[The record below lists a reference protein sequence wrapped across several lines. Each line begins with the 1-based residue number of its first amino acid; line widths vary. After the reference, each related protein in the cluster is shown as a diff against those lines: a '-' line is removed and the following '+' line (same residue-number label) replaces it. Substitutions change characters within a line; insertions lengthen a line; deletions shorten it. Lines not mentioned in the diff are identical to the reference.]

1 MNTRQHK
8 LYQFLKDNY
17 QEGRYISKKEICE
30 GLPKFYVYDENTNRH
45 NVDIEQD
52 VRAINEWDNMQKC
65 IVSNKR
71 GYKIGNEE
79 ECNEYLQN
87 RYDSV
92 FKTLKYLNNIKKR
105 LEQNGQFRLVFG
117 KEREIMECYINGTN
131 KAD

>member
-1 MNTRQHK
+1 MNTRQYE
-8 LYQFLKDNY
+8 LYKFLKENY
-17 QEGRYISKKEICE
+17 ADGKYISKKEICD
-30 GLPKFYVYDENTNRH
+30 GLPQFYAYDENTNRH

-52 VRAINEWDNMQKC
+52 IRVINDWENMQKC

-79 ECNEYLQN
+79 ECNEYLHRRFN
-87 RYDSV
+87 SI
-92 FKTLKYLNNIKKR
+92 FKSLKSLNNIKKR

-117 KEREIMECYINGTN
+117 KEREIMECFINGTN

>member
-17 QEGRYISKKEICE
+17 RDGRYISKKEICE
-30 GLPKFYVYDENTNRH
+30 GLPTLYTYDENTNRH
-45 NVDIEQD
+45 NVEIEQD

-65 IVSNKR
+65 IVSCKK
-71 GYKIGNEE
+71 GYKIGNEN
-79 ECNEYLQN
+79 ECNEYLQS
-87 RYDSV
+87 RFDSV

-117 KEREIMECYINGTN
+117 KERNIMECYPDGSN